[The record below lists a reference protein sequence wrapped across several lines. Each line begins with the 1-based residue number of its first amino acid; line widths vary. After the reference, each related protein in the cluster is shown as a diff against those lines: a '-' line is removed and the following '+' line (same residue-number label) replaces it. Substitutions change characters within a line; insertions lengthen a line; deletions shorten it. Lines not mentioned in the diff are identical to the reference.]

1 MKCGDTGAAT
11 KRQRSRVL
19 LPHSVLLLLL
29 LLCCCWWRRHAVVGM
44 LRRLEEEANCA
55 IRFCAYALVGA
66 SDGALSGYPDDH
78 QETHRGSISAVAAA
92 ASAAG
97 NAVAGVTTQLELLQ
111 RLQQWG
117 FEVLL
122 PHCLLVVGRKDAL
135 EAFSKQSRS
144 HEIYM
149 SNLGALHAAIAG
161 ALHADGAS
169 RHPGCNA
176 DSAPLGG
183 GAINPASVGGGVTNS
198 ALFGDGTSDVSDAAC
213 ERSAGASSTRAA
225 GASLAAKCSF
235 RLEDIPCDG
244 VVFKVNSLPLHQR
257 LGSTARA
264 PRWAFALKFAATVSK
279 TKVLGIEWTVGS
291 SGVCT
296 PVALLQ
302 PVLLGGVLVGRA
314 SLHSPQEVRRK
325 DVRVGDR
332 VHLQLKGESVP
343 HIVAVDLE
351 NRQEGTE
358 PVPLPSA
365 CPSCGRGL
373 IERSSPTGKLPK
385 RCKQRLEAKDRSDR
399 RGEVCSAPKVSVATP
414 AASTVRTF
422 VGEEAVKGEGEGGRG
437 GKAFG
442 VLWCPGGWA
451 CASQRLL
458 RLRRFFSREGVAVA
472 GLGPRALEALI
483 SRGYLEAPSDAFHLP
498 QVDRQRTA
506 AGESGI
512 AGWPGWGP
520 QARDAL
526 FKEIEQVQGRGV
538 PLQQLLFALGI
549 PGMGRRA
556 AAAVSHHVRT
566 IGGFLALLDNLNAC
580 CPIDRILQNG
590 QTPQE
595 TPKVVASPQTSQD
608 SQHPLGCKTML
619 HTPQNIQISQ
629 GFEDLQMLEDPQV
642 SRDLDGHESPA
653 TLQGLHSPTGDR
665 SEQSLDWTRALPGI
679 ELSLVKELRMFAKD
693 KRNRQQLIEVTKVLP
708 VHPETTAG

>member
-1 MKCGDTGAAT
+1 M
-11 KRQRSRVL
+11 
-19 LPHSVLLLLL
+19 
-29 LLCCCWWRRHAVVGM
+29 GM
-44 LRRLEEEANCA
+44 LRRLDEEANCA

-66 SDGALSGYPDDH
+66 SDSALSGHQNDH
-78 QETHRGSISAVAAA
+78 QDTHRASISAVAAA

-122 PHCLLVVGRKDAL
+122 PHCPLVVGRKDAL
-135 EAFSKQSRS
+135 KAFSEQSRC

-149 SNLGALHAAIAG
+149 SNLGALHAATAG
-161 ALHADGAS
+161 APHANGAS
-169 RHPGCNA
+169 RHHGCNA

-198 ALFGDGTSDVSDAAC
+198 ALFGDGTSYVSGAAR
-213 ERSAGASSTRAA
+213 ERSAGASSPRTA
-225 GASLAAKCSF
+225 GASLAADCSF
-235 RLEDIPCDG
+235 QLEDIPCDG

-264 PRWAFALKFAATVSK
+264 PRWAFALKFAAKVSK
-279 TKVLGIEWTVGS
+279 TKVVGIEWTVGS

-302 PVLLGGVLVGRA
+302 PVLLGGVLVARA

-325 DVRVGDR
+325 DVRVGDW

-351 NRQEGTE
+351 DREEGAE
-358 PVPLPSA
+358 PALLPSA

-373 IERSSPTGKLPK
+373 IERSSPTGKLSK

-399 RGEVCSAPKVSVATP
+399 RSEECSAAKVAVAAP
-414 AASTVRTF
+414 AASSVRTF
-422 VGEEAVKGEGEGGRG
+422 VGEEAVTGEGEGGRG
-437 GKAFG
+437 DKAFG

-483 SRGYLEAPSDAFHLP
+483 SRGYLEAPSDAFHLA

-566 IGGFLALLDNLNAC
+566 IGGFLALLDNLSAS

-595 TPKVVASPQTSQD
+595 TPKLTASPQTSQD
-608 SQHPLGCKTML
+608 SQHPFGCKTML
-619 HTPQNIQISQ
+619 HTPQNIPIPQ
-629 GFEDLQMLEDPQV
+629 GSEDLQMLEDHQV
-642 SRDLDGHESPA
+642 SRDVDGLESRA
-653 TLQGLHSPTGDR
+653 TLRGLHSPTGDR
-665 SEQSLDWTRALPGI
+665 SEQSLDWTLALPGI
-679 ELSLVKELRMFAKD
+679 ELSLVKELRMFAND